1 MEKRKKERK
10 TYVNIRKYQK
20 MYTTLSARAQHFP
33 QVILWTRD
41 ALVGPDDAHISRLIL
56 PCNVTFFVTFGSKL
70 SVNVPQIV
78 T

>member
-1 MEKRKKERK
+1 MGKRKKERK

-33 QVILWTRD
+33 QHDLWARD
-41 ALVGPDDAHISRLIL
+41 ALVEPDVYSIYSLIL
-56 PCNVTFFVTFGSKL
+56 PCEVTFFVTFGSKL